1 MARKLSSDKWLFTI
15 TIMLIMFGLV
25 MVYSAS
31 AVLAME
37 NNGSPFYYVIR
48 QAVWFV
54 IGLVAMVVL
63 MNIPYRTWNNRV
75 LIYSLLAIHMLMLAA
90 VLFAP
95 KVAHVHRWFRVG
107 PLSLQPAELVKF
119 PLLLYLAYHLA
130 RKQDQIESFWHGIL
144 PPLVVAGQIA
154 FLIVIEPDLG
164 TAVMVIAV
172 TIALLFFAG
181 MPYKYFG
188 MAAAVILPAFYFLV
202 MNVSYRRERMFSFFN
217 PDSDP
222 NGTGFQIIQSLIAVG
237 SGGPKGVGLA
247 NSIQKLFYL
256 PEPHTDFIFAI
267 IGEELGLVGAIV
279 LLIGFLIFL
288 WRGFRIAW
296 KVQDPFGQ
304 FLAAGI
310 TIMVVLQAMINV
322 SVVIGLLPTKGLP
335 LPFISSGG
343 SSLLMNMMAVGILL
357 NVSQHAN

>member
-1 MARKLSSDKWLFTI
+1 
-15 TIMLIMFGLV
+15 MFGLI

-31 AVLAME
+31 AVMAME
-37 NNGSPFYYVIR
+37 KHGNPFYFVIR
-48 QAVWFV
+48 QSLWFLL
-54 IGLVAMVVL
+54 GLGAMVLFMHV
-63 MNIPYRTWNNRV
+63 PYRTWNQRI
-75 LIYSLLAIHMLMLAA
+75 LIYSLLAVHIALLAL

-95 KVAHVHRWFRVG
+95 AVANVHRWFRIG

-119 PLLLYLAYHLA
+119 PLLLFLASHLA
-130 RKQDQIESFWHGIL
+130 RKQDQIESLWHGIL
-144 PPLVVAGQIA
+144 PPLLMAGQIA

-164 TAVMVIAV
+164 TAVMVIAI

-188 MAAAVILPAFYFLV
+188 MMGALVLPAFFFLV
-202 MNVSYRRERMFSFFN
+202 MNVDYRRERLLSFFN
-217 PDSDP
+217 PEADPSDS
-222 NGTGFQIIQSLIAVG
+222 GFQIIQSLIALG
-237 SGGPKGVGLA
+237 SGGAKGVGLA

-256 PEPHTDFIFAI
+256 PEPHTDFIYAI
-267 IGEELGLVGAIV
+267 IGEELGMVGCSV
-279 LLIGFLIFL
+279 LLFAFLFFL
-288 WRGFRIAW
+288 WRGLRIAW

-310 TIMVVLQAMINV
+310 TIMIVLQAMINI

-343 SSLLMNMMAVGILL
+343 SSLLMHMMTVGILL
-357 NVSQHAN
+357 NISQHAN

>member
-1 MARKLSSDKWLFTI
+1 MARKLSSDKLLFTI

-31 AVLAME
+31 AVMAME
-37 NNGSPFYYVIR
+37 KNGSPFYYVIR
-48 QAVWFV
+48 QAVWF
-54 IGLVAMVVL
+54 ILGLIAMVIL
-63 MNIPYRTWNNRV
+63 MNIPYRTWNNRI

-95 KVAHVHRWFRVG
+95 AVAHVHRWFRVG

-130 RKQDQIESFWHGIL
+130 RKQDQIESLWHGIL
-144 PPLVVAGQIA
+144 PPLIMAGQIA

-164 TAVMVIAV
+164 TAVMIVAV

-181 MPYKYFG
+181 MPYKYFA
-188 MAAAVILPAFYFLV
+188 MAAAGILPAFYFLV
-202 MNVSYRRERMFSFFN
+202 MNVPYRRERLFSFFN
-217 PDSDP
+217 PDADP
-222 NGTGFQIIQSLIAVG
+222 NGSGFQIIQSLIAVG
-237 SGGPKGVGLA
+237 NGGPKGVGLA

-267 IGEELGLVGAIV
+267 IGEELGMVGTIT
-279 LLIGFLIFL
+279 LLLAFLFFL

-310 TIMVVLQAMINV
+310 TIMVVLQAMINM

-357 NVSQHAN
+357 NISQHAN